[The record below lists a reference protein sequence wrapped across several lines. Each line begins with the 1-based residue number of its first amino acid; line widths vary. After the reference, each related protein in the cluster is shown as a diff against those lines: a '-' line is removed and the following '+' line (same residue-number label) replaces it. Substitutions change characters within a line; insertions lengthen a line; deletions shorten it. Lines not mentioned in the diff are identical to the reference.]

1 MAHWRRLPQDEE
13 VTMLFKR
20 AARQPS
26 PVHVEPEFGVQVTLR
41 KGDKIVRRDAR
52 GVIHIRRVTEE
63 CVELAQIGSP
73 AVPRSPRRG

>member
-1 MAHWRRLPQDEE
+1 MRLFRRS
-13 VTMLFKR
+13 
-20 AARQPS
+20 ARPS
-26 PVHVEPEFGVQVTLR
+26 RTVPVDPEFGVQVTLR